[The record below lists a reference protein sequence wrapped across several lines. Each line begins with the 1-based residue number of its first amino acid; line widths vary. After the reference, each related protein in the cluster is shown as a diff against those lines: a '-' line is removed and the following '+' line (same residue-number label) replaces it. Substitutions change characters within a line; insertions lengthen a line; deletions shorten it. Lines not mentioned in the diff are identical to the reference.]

1 MFRRAL
7 LVALALLGGAGAL
20 LTYLMVRPSETDRLH
35 YEEVVRK
42 ARPEQMMATLGHPG
56 HQEREVV
63 YKDLWII
70 DGDQRLHFQLACDSS
85 TLEFDVDGSRANI
98 VEHMRGVR
106 GIIQEKLYHDA
117 AGRPMQ
123 ELRYLVADRA
133 SYHYNSNLFVANEAT
148 LTRFRTEG
156 HAMIDSPDGLEPILT
171 GTARSAEF
179 KLADGGIDFHA
190 HHLKAKVY
198 TPRGG
203 A

>member
-1 MFRRAL
+1 MFKRAL
-7 LVALALLGGAGAL
+7 LIALALLGGAGAL
-20 LTYLMVRPSETDRLH
+20 LTYLMIRPSEADLIQ
-35 YEEVVRK
+35 YNEVVRK
-42 ARPEQMMATLGHPG
+42 ALPEEITDAPG
-56 HQEREVV
+56 EQERQIV

-85 TLEFDVDGSRANI
+85 TLEFDFDGSRAKV

-117 AGRPMQ
+117 SGQPMQ
-123 ELRYLVADRA
+123 DFRYLVAENA
-133 SYHYNSNLFVANEAT
+133 SYHYNSNLFIANEAT
-148 LTRFRTEG
+148 LTHFRTKG
-156 HAMIDSPDGLEPILT
+156 HALIDSADGLEPVLT

-198 TPRGG
+198 TPRD